1 MMKARTIGSTVGM
14 GALFAAALALSAC
27 SGMTPTEQRMLSGG
41 AGGAAGGAAI
51 GAMTGGSATTGAILG
66 GAAGTAGGYL
76 YDQSQ
81 RR

>member
-1 MMKARTIGSTVGM
+1 MTMRVKRNSVMGM
-14 GALFAAALALSAC
+14 AGLLTAAVVLAGC
-27 SGMTPTEQRMLSGG
+27 SGMTETEQRMLSGG

-51 GAMTGGSATTGAILG
+51 GAITGGSATTGAIIG

-81 RR
+81 RD